1 MQYHLERFI
10 FLIEEG
16 EYYEAHEVLEELW
29 FPRRRQKDEKTL
41 ALKGLINASV
51 SLELYKRGKK
61 EKAVQV
67 WQTFLKYRAFM
78 EDELKEARFI
88 VEQRYRKFL
97 S

>member
-10 FLIEEG
+10 FFIEEG
-16 EYYEAHEVLEELW
+16 EYYEAHEILEELW
-29 FPRRRQKDEKTL
+29 FPIRRQKDEKTL

-51 SLELYKRGKK
+51 SLELYKRGRK
-61 EKAVQV
+61 ERAVQV

-78 EDELKEARFI
+78 EGEFKEARLI
-88 VEQRYRKFL
+88 VERYYRKFL